1 MSETLYK
8 VLVNGA
14 SCHGGDMKWS
24 LPNGRPGKWHSVK
37 GDIEICSSGLHLTRK
52 PHLWFKWNCEMYEA
66 EGKGQPLAERDDKVV
81 FRSARLLKRV
91 EPPAWWQNALR
102 FVTDEIPKTT
112 FLKPDGEPLKKWK
125 LFTGNS
131 WDAAWAAARDAAR
144 AAAWAAARDAAGDA
158 ARDAAG
164 AAAWAAA
171 RDAAWDA
178 AWDAARDAAGDAA
191 WAAAWAAARDA
202 ARAAR
207 DAARAARDA
216 AGDAW
221 DAAGAAARAAR
232 LKAYYH
238 IVSDLDFKDKAKH
251 QKHVDARW
259 QVWQKG
265 YGLLCDVNGVL
276 YVYAK
281 NL

>member
-158 ARDAAG
+158 A
-164 AAAWAAA
+164 
-171 RDAAWDA
+171 
-178 AWDAARDAAGDAA
+178 

-207 DAARAARDA
+207 D
-216 AGDAW
+216 
-221 DAAGAAARAAR
+221 AARAAR